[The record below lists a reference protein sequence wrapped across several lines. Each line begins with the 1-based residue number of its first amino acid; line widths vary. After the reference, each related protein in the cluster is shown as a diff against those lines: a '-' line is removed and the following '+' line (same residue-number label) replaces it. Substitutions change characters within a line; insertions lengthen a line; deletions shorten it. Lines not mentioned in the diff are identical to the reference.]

1 MNHSTGSAIFDRLG
15 LGRVINGRGWITVVG
30 GSIMPPEVIDA
41 MTDAV
46 NTYVDLDELNLA
58 AGREIARYTGAES
71 GLVVAG
77 AAAGLLLQ
85 AAACIAGDDPVLID
99 QLPDST
105 GLRNEVL
112 LYEKHRTNYDRCYRA
127 AGAKLVIWGG
137 DDRPAEEQLTEAMS
151 QNTAALAY
159 VFHPWN
165 SCPISLEKAV
175 SMAHDRDIPVVVDA
189 AVTLPPA
196 TNLTAYIDQGAD
208 MVTYSGG
215 KGLRGPQSTGILC
228 GRADLIEAA
237 RLNNSPFKGVGRSAK
252 VCKEEIAGLLAALD
266 RPLFIRTDHEAVWAE
281 WRNRSSVIT
290 SAVEDIVGLEARIED
305 GDLNRQGPQAVVYFR
320 DGWSGPDSDTIVA
333 RLAAREP
340 SIRIGNGGY
349 EDELFINPGTLE
361 EREEEIVARALREE
375 LLSPR

>member
-151 QNTAALAY
+151 QNTAAMTY

-175 SMAHDRDIPVVVDA
+175 SMAHDRDIPVIVDA

-266 RPLFIRTDHEAVWAE
+266 LFVRTDHEAVWAE

-290 SAVEDIVGLEARIED
+290 SAVEDITGLEVRIED
-305 GDLNRQGPQAVVYFR
+305 GDPNRQGPQAVVYFR

-361 EREEEIVARALREE
+361 GGEEEIVARALREE

>member
-30 GSIMPPEVIDA
+30 GSIMPSEVIDA

-151 QNTAALAY
+151 QNTAAMAY

-175 SMAHDRDIPVVVDA
+175 SMAHDRDIPVIVDA

-266 RPLFIRTDHEAVWAE
+266 LFVRTDHEAVWAE

-290 SAVEDIVGLEARIED
+290 SAVEDIVGLEVRIED

-361 EREEEIVARALREE
+361 EGEEEIVARALREE

>member
-151 QNTAALAY
+151 QNTAAMAY

-175 SMAHDRDIPVVVDA
+175 SMAHDRDIPVIVDA
-189 AVTLPPA
+189 AVTLPLA

-266 RPLFIRTDHEAVWAE
+266 LFVRTDHEAVWAE

-290 SAVEDIVGLEARIED
+290 SAVEDIVGLEVRIED

-361 EREEEIVARALREE
+361 EGEEEIVARALREE

>member
-151 QNTAALAY
+151 QNTAAMAY

-175 SMAHDRDIPVVVDA
+175 SMAHDRDIPVIVDA

-266 RPLFIRTDHEAVWAE
+266 LFVRTDHEAVWAE

-290 SAVEDIVGLEARIED
+290 SAVEDIVGLEVRIED

-361 EREEEIVARALREE
+361 EGEEEIVARALREE

>member
-137 DDRPAEEQLTEAMS
+137 DDRPAEEQLTEAMC

-175 SMAHDRDIPVVVDA
+175 SMAHDRDIPVIVDA

-266 RPLFIRTDHEAVWAE
+266 LFVRTDHEAVWAE

-290 SAVEDIVGLEARIED
+290 SAVEDIVGLEVRIED

-361 EREEEIVARALREE
+361 EGEEEIVARALREE

>member
-137 DDRPAEEQLTEAMS
+137 DDRPAEEQLTEAMGE
-151 QNTAALAY
+151 NTAALAY

-175 SMAHDRDIPVVVDA
+175 SMAHDRDIPVIVDA

-266 RPLFIRTDHEAVWAE
+266 LFVRTDHEAVWAE

-290 SAVEDIVGLEARIED
+290 SAVEDIVGLEVRIED

-361 EREEEIVARALREE
+361 EGEEEIVARALREE
-375 LLSPR
+375 LLSSR

>member
-112 LYEKHRTNYDRCYRA
+112 LYKKHRTNYDRCYRA
-127 AGAKLVIWGG
+127 AGAKVVIWGG
-137 DDRPAEEQLTEAMS
+137 DDRPAEEQLTEAMG

-165 SCPISLEKAV
+165 SCPISLEKAA
-175 SMAHDRDIPVVVDA
+175 SMAHDRDVPVIVDA

-196 TNLTAYIDQGAD
+196 INLTAYIDQGAD

-266 RPLFIRTDHEAVWAE
+266 LFVRTDHEAVWAE
-281 WRNRSSVIT
+281 WRNRSSVIA
-290 SAVEDIVGLEARIED
+290 SAVEDITGLEVRIED

-349 EDELFINPGTLE
+349 EDELFINPGTLVDG
-361 EREEEIVARALREE
+361 EEEIVALALREE
-375 LLSPR
+375 LFPPR

>member
-137 DDRPAEEQLTEAMS
+137 DDRPAEEQLTEAMG
-151 QNTAALAY
+151 QNTAAMAY

-175 SMAHDRDIPVVVDA
+175 SMAHDRDIPVIVDA

-196 TNLTAYIDQGAD
+196 TNLTAYIDRGAD

-266 RPLFIRTDHEAVWAE
+266 LFVRTDHEAVWAE

-290 SAVEDIVGLEARIED
+290 SAVEDIVGLEVRIED

-320 DGWSGPDSDTIVA
+320 DGWSGPDSDTILT

-349 EDELFINPGTLE
+349 EDELFINPGTLVDG
-361 EREEEIVARALREE
+361 EEEIVARALREE

>member
-1 MNHSTGSAIFDRLG
+1 MNDSTGSAIFDRLG

-30 GSIMPPEVIDA
+30 GSIMPPEVVSA

-58 AGREIARYTGAES
+58 TGREIARYTGAES

-105 GLRNEVL
+105 GLPNEVL

-137 DDRPAEEQLTEAMS
+137 DDRPAEEQLAEAIGE
-151 QNTAALAY
+151 NTAALAY

-175 SMAHDRDIPVVVDA
+175 SIAHERDVPVIVDA

-196 TNLTAYIDQGAD
+196 TNLTAFIDQGAD

-237 RLNNSPFKGVGRSAK
+237 RLNNSPFKGVGRPTK
-252 VCKEEIAGLLAALD
+252 VCKEEIAGILAALD
-266 RPLFIRTDHEAVWAE
+266 LFVRTDHEAVWAE
-281 WRNRSSVIT
+281 WRSRSAVIT
-290 SAVEDIVGLEARIED
+290 SAVEDITGLEVRIED

-349 EDELFINPGTLE
+349 EDELFINPGTLVDG
-361 EREEEIVARALREE
+361 EEETVARALREE
-375 LLSPR
+375 LLSPA

>member
-46 NTYVDLDELNLA
+46 NRYVDLDELNLA

-85 AAACIAGDDPVLID
+85 AAACIAGDDLVLID

-112 LYEKHRTNYDRCYRA
+112 LYERHRTNYDRCYRA

-137 DDRPAEEQLTEAMS
+137 DDRPAEDQLIEAIGE
-151 QNTAALAY
+151 NTAALAY

-165 SCPISLEKAV
+165 TCPISLEKAV
-175 SMAHDRDIPVVVDA
+175 SMAHDRDIPVIVDA

-196 TNLTAYIDQGAD
+196 TNLTAFVDQGAD

-252 VCKEEIAGLLAALD
+252 VCKEEIAGILAALD
-266 RPLFIRTDHEAVWAE
+266 LFVRTDHEAVWAE

-290 SAVEDIVGLEARIED
+290 SAVEDIVGLEVRIED

-349 EDELFINPGTLE
+349 EDELFINPGTLVE
-361 EREEEIVARALREE
+361 GEEELVAQALREE

>member
-137 DDRPAEEQLTEAMS
+137 DDRPAEEQLIEAIGE
-151 QNTAALAY
+151 NTAAMAY

-175 SMAHDRDIPVVVDA
+175 SMAHDRDIPVIVDA

-266 RPLFIRTDHEAVWAE
+266 LFVRTDHEAVWAE

-290 SAVEDIVGLEARIED
+290 SAVEDIVGLEVRIED

-361 EREEEIVARALREE
+361 EGEEEIVARALREE

>member
-85 AAACIAGDDPVLID
+85 AAACIAGDDPLLID

-105 GLRNEVL
+105 GLPNEVL

-137 DDRPAEEQLTEAMS
+137 DDGPAEDRLAEAIGE
-151 QNTAALAY
+151 NTAALAY

-165 SCPISLEKAV
+165 SCPIPLERAV
-175 SMAHDRDIPVVVDA
+175 SIAHERDVPVVVDA

-196 TNLTAYIDQGAD
+196 TNLTAFIDQGAD

-266 RPLFIRTDHEAVWAE
+266 LFVRTDHEAVWAE

-290 SAVEDIVGLEARIED
+290 SAVEDITGLEVLIED

-349 EDELFINPGTLE
+349 EDELFINPGTLVDG
-361 EREEEIVARALREE
+361 EEEIVARALREE

>member
-127 AGAKLVIWGG
+127 AGANLVIWGG
-137 DDRPAEEQLTEAMS
+137 DDRPAEEQLTEAMGK
-151 QNTAALAY
+151 NTAALAY

-165 SCPISLEKAV
+165 FCPISLEKAV
-175 SMAHDRDIPVVVDA
+175 SMAHDRDIPVIVDA

-266 RPLFIRTDHEAVWAE
+266 LFVRTDHEAVWAV

-290 SAVEDIVGLEARIED
+290 SAVEDIVGLEVRIED

-361 EREEEIVARALREE
+361 EGEEEIVARALREE

>member
-137 DDRPAEEQLTEAMS
+137 DDRPAEDQLVEAMG

-175 SMAHDRDIPVVVDA
+175 SLAHDRDIPVIVDA

-266 RPLFIRTDHEAVWAE
+266 LFVRTDHEAVWAE

-290 SAVEDIVGLEARIED
+290 SAVEDIVGLEVRIED

-361 EREEEIVARALREE
+361 EGEEEIVARALREE

>member
-30 GSIMPPEVIDA
+30 GSIMPPEVVSA
-41 MTDAV
+41 MSEAV
-46 NTYVDLDELNLA
+46 NSYVDFDELNLA

-105 GLRNEVL
+105 GLPNEVL

-137 DDRPAEEQLTEAMS
+137 DDRPAEEQLAEAIGE
-151 QNTAALAY
+151 NTAALAY

-165 SCPISLEKAV
+165 SCPISLEEAV
-175 SMAHDRDIPVVVDA
+175 SIAHERDVPVIVDA

-196 TNLTAYIDQGAD
+196 TNLTAFIDQGAD

-237 RLNNSPFKGVGRSAK
+237 RLNNSPFKGVGRPTK
-252 VCKEEIAGLLAALD
+252 VCKEEIAGILAALD
-266 RPLFIRTDHEAVWAE
+266 LFVRTDHEAVWAE
-281 WRNRSSVIT
+281 WRSGSYVIT
-290 SAVEDIVGLEARIED
+290 SAVEDITGLEVRIED
-305 GDLNRQGPQAVVYFR
+305 GDPNRQGPQAVVYFR

-333 RLAAREP
+333 RLATREP

-361 EREEEIVARALREE
+361 EGEEEIVARALREE

>member
-137 DDRPAEEQLTEAMS
+137 DDRPAEEQLTEAMG
-151 QNTAALAY
+151 QNTAAMAY

-175 SMAHDRDIPVVVDA
+175 SMAHDRDIPVIVDA

-266 RPLFIRTDHEAVWAE
+266 LFVRTDHEAVWAE

-290 SAVEDIVGLEARIED
+290 SAVEDIVGLEVRIED

-349 EDELFINPGTLE
+349 EDELFINPGTLVDG
-361 EREEEIVARALREE
+361 EEEIVARALREE

>member
-137 DDRPAEEQLTEAMS
+137 DDRPAEEQLTEAMGK
-151 QNTAALAY
+151 NTAALAY

-175 SMAHDRDIPVVVDA
+175 SMAHDRDIPVIVDA

-228 GRADLIEAA
+228 GSADLIEAA

-266 RPLFIRTDHEAVWAE
+266 LFVRTDHEAVWAE

-290 SAVEDIVGLEARIED
+290 SAVEDIVGLEVRIED

-361 EREEEIVARALREE
+361 EGEEEIVARALREE

>member
-151 QNTAALAY
+151 QNTAAMAY

-175 SMAHDRDIPVVVDA
+175 SMAHDRDIPVIVDA

-266 RPLFIRTDHEAVWAE
+266 LFVRTDHEAVWAE

-290 SAVEDIVGLEARIED
+290 SAVEDIVGLEVRIED

-333 RLAAREP
+333 RLSAREP

-361 EREEEIVARALREE
+361 EGEEEIVARALREE

>member
-151 QNTAALAY
+151 QNTAAMAY

-175 SMAHDRDIPVVVDA
+175 SMAHDRDIPVIVDA

-266 RPLFIRTDHEAVWAE
+266 LFVRTDHEAVWAE

-290 SAVEDIVGLEARIED
+290 SAVEDIVGLETRIED

-361 EREEEIVARALREE
+361 EGEEEIVARALREE
-375 LLSPR
+375 LLSSR

>member
-137 DDRPAEEQLTEAMS
+137 DDRPAEDQLIEAIGE
-151 QNTAALAY
+151 NTAALAY

-175 SMAHDRDIPVVVDA
+175 SMAHDRDIPVIVDA

-266 RPLFIRTDHEAVWAE
+266 LFVRTDHEAVWAE

-290 SAVEDIVGLEARIED
+290 SAVEDIVGLEVRIED

-361 EREEEIVARALREE
+361 EGEEEIVARALREE

>member
-30 GSIMPPEVIDA
+30 GSIMPPEVVSA

-46 NTYVDLDELNLA
+46 STYVDLDELNLA

-151 QNTAALAY
+151 QNTAAMAY

-175 SMAHDRDIPVVVDA
+175 SMAHDRDIPVIVDA

-266 RPLFIRTDHEAVWAE
+266 LFVRTDHEAVWAE

-290 SAVEDIVGLEARIED
+290 SAVEDIVGLEVRIED

-361 EREEEIVARALREE
+361 EGEEEIVARALREE

>member
-15 LGRVINGRGWITVVG
+15 IGRVINGRGWITVVG
-30 GSIMPPEVIDA
+30 GSIMPPEVIEA

-112 LYEKHRTNYDRCYRA
+112 LYERHRTNYDRCYRA

-137 DDRPAEEQLTEAMS
+137 DDRPAEDQLVEAIGE
-151 QNTAALAY
+151 NTAALAY

-175 SMAHDRDIPVVVDA
+175 SLAHDRDIPVIVDA

-266 RPLFIRTDHEAVWAE
+266 LFVRTDHEAVWAE
-281 WRNRSSVIT
+281 WRNRSSVIA
-290 SAVEDIVGLEARIED
+290 SAVEDITGLEVRIED

-361 EREEEIVARALREE
+361 EGEEEIVARALREE
-375 LLSPR
+375 LLSPA

>member
-137 DDRPAEEQLTEAMS
+137 DDRPAEEQLTEAMAK
-151 QNTAALAY
+151 T
-159 VFHPWN
+159 
-165 SCPISLEKAV
+165 
-175 SMAHDRDIPVVVDA
+175 
-189 AVTLPPA
+189 
-196 TNLTAYIDQGAD
+196 
-208 MVTYSGG
+208 
-215 KGLRGPQSTGILC
+215 PQRWRTC
-228 GRADLIEAA
+228 
-237 RLNNSPFKGVGRSAK
+237 
-252 VCKEEIAGLLAALD
+252 
-266 RPLFIRTDHEAVWAE
+266 FI
-281 WRNRSSVIT
+281 
-290 SAVEDIVGLEARIED
+290 
-305 GDLNRQGPQAVVYFR
+305 
-320 DGWSGPDSDTIVA
+320 
-333 RLAAREP
+333 
-340 SIRIGNGGY
+340 
-349 EDELFINPGTLE
+349 PGTL
-361 EREEEIVARALREE
+361 ARSHLKRPSRW
-375 LLSPR
+375 LTTGISPS

>member
-137 DDRPAEEQLTEAMS
+137 DDRPAEDQLIEAIGE
-151 QNTAALAY
+151 NTAAMAY

-175 SMAHDRDIPVVVDA
+175 SMAHDRDIPVIVDA

-266 RPLFIRTDHEAVWAE
+266 LFVRTDHEAVWAE

-290 SAVEDIVGLEARIED
+290 SAVEDIVGLEVRIED

-333 RLAAREP
+333 RLSAREP

-349 EDELFINPGTLE
+349 EDELFINPGTLVDG
-361 EREEEIVARALREE
+361 EEEIVARALREE

>member
-137 DDRPAEEQLTEAMS
+137 DDRPAEEQLTEAMG

-175 SMAHDRDIPVVVDA
+175 SMAHDRDIPVIVDA

-196 TNLTAYIDQGAD
+196 TNLTAYIDLGAD

-266 RPLFIRTDHEAVWAE
+266 LFVRTDHEAVWAE

-290 SAVEDIVGLEARIED
+290 SAVEDIVGLEVRIED

-333 RLAAREP
+333 RLSAREP

-361 EREEEIVARALREE
+361 EGEEEIVARALREE
-375 LLSPR
+375 LLSSR

>member
-1 MNHSTGSAIFDRLG
+1 MKHSTGSAIFDRLG

-137 DDRPAEEQLTEAMS
+137 DDRPAEDQLIEAIGE
-151 QNTAALAY
+151 NTAAMAY

-175 SMAHDRDIPVVVDA
+175 SLAHDRDIPVILDA

-196 TNLTAYIDQGAD
+196 INLTAYIDQGAD

-266 RPLFIRTDHEAVWAE
+266 LFVRTDHEAVWAE
-281 WRNRSSVIT
+281 WRNRSSVIA
-290 SAVEDIVGLEARIED
+290 SAVEDITGLEVRIED

-361 EREEEIVARALREE
+361 EGEEEIVAGALREE
-375 LLSPR
+375 LLSPQ

>member
-15 LGRVINGRGWITVVG
+15 LERVINGRGWITVVG
-30 GSIMPPEVIDA
+30 GSIMPAEVVSA

-112 LYEKHRTNYDRCYRA
+112 LHEKHRTNYDRCYRA

-137 DDRPAEEQLTEAMS
+137 DDRPAEEQLTEAMG

-175 SMAHDRDIPVVVDA
+175 SMAHDRDIPVIVDA

-196 TNLTAYIDQGAD
+196 TNLTRYIDQGAD

-228 GRADLIEAA
+228 GRGDLIEAA

-266 RPLFIRTDHEAVWAE
+266 LFVRTDHEAVWAE

-290 SAVEDIVGLEARIED
+290 SAVEDITGLEVRIED
-305 GDLNRQGPQAVVYFR
+305 GDPNRQGPQAVVYFR
-320 DGWSGPDSDTIVA
+320 NGWSGPDSDTIVA

-361 EREEEIVARALREE
+361 EGEEEIVARALREE